1 MTCYMNRAL
10 QGSIWEFG
18 NVMVLQ
24 VGSLFTK
31 AVACGLSISCP
42 LERDNVI
49 YVPNKVSGPH
59 IEKIFSGSSKRLKLL
74 VYHPRPPPSHPPPP
88 NSFKTNADPPP
99 QPVLPKQFVLACSKL
114 GLRVQATSSPSRK
127 SSGWKEYGKWKRP
140 VALVVN
146 PTGYMMLW

>member
-1 MTCYMNRAL
+1 MLSMCQIRCL
-10 QGSIWEFG
+10 
-18 NVMVLQ
+18 VLILKRSSLGQ
-24 VGSLFTK
+24 VK
-31 AVACGLSISCP
+31 GLNSSFIILAHP
-42 LERDNVI
+42 
-49 YVPNKVSGPH
+49 PH
-59 IEKIFSGSSKRLKLL
+59 T
-74 VYHPRPPPSHPPPP
+74 PPPP

-99 QPVLPKQFVLACSKL
+99 QPMLPKQFVLACSKL

>member
-1 MTCYMNRAL
+1 MNRAL

-88 NSFKTNADPPP
+88 PIHSRQMLIHHPSPCFLSSLSLLVPSWGYVFRPP
-99 QPVLPKQFVLACSKL
+99 LPLPENL
-114 GLRVQATSSPSRK
+114 LDGRNMENGRD
-127 SSGWKEYGKWKRP
+127 
-140 VALVVN
+140 
-146 PTGYMMLW
+146 LWL

>member
-1 MTCYMNRAL
+1 MTCYVNWAL

-42 LERDNVI
+42 LERDDVT

-59 IEKIFSGSSKRLKLL
+59 IEKISSGSSKRLKLL
-74 VYHPRPPPSHPPPP
+74 VYHPRPPPSAPP

-99 QPVLPKQFVLACSKL
+99 QSMLPKQFVLAYSKL
-114 GLRVQATSSPSRK
+114 GLRVQATSFPSRK
-127 SSGWKEYGKWKRP
+127 SFGWKEYGKWKRA
-140 VALVVN
+140 VAVVVN